1 MPTDGAPSYT
11 TSVHILYLGLPLG
24 AVVLL
29 RAGLAPV
36 GCMIGHPDAIGMR
49 RLRRSLPRETLILGR
64 PSLDDT
70 AVNLPFLDPMQ
81 LLGVTVPVK
90 PKARP
95 LQSFR
100 DVGRGLF

>member
-1 MPTDGAPSYT
+1 
-11 TSVHILYLGLPLG
+11 
-24 AVVLL
+24 
-29 RAGLAPV
+29 
-36 GCMIGHPDAIGMR
+36 
-49 RLRRSLPRETLILGR
+49 
-64 PSLDDT
+64 
-70 AVNLPFLDPMQ
+70 VNLPFLDPMQ